1 MTQVVDC
8 VMWTWW
14 LLIQSEKQSTIV
26 FFIDM
31 LWKYFLFFSNVTKGD
46 EGWYHCEAFNQ
57 NELIKSEPAFLLLA
71 GTE

>member
-1 MTQVVDC
+1 MMVIDLEWKT
-8 VMWTWW
+8 
-14 LLIQSEKQSTIV
+14 IKTIV
-26 FFIDM
+26 LFFSLTYYESIF
-31 LWKYFLFFSNVTKGD
+31 YFLFFSNVTKED